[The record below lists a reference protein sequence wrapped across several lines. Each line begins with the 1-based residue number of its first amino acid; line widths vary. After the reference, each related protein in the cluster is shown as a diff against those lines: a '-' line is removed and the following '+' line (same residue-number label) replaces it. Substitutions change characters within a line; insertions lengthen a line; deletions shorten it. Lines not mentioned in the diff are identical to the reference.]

1 MTRRIS
7 ALAAVVACASVC
19 CAGVCAG
26 PAGASTAH
34 SSKATQLCGNVS
46 ASSVSSII
54 GYKVPAG
61 VGTTVSHKA
70 TKQNDDVAFSVL
82 NCTFGSDTSIAS
94 IKKSV
99 SVSIETLSR
108 SLSSTELE
116 QLVKKEQD
124 IPGLHFKIVRYPSLG
139 SEAYLTTFSEQG
151 LNVESIAMESGTKVF
166 GGTVD
171 TSTPISKVVSL
182 VKLAQKL

>member
-7 ALAAVVACASVC
+7 ALAAVVACAGVC

-116 QLVKKEQD
+116 QLVKGAGHTGAALQD
-124 IPGLHFKIVRYPSLG
+124 RSVPQPRKRGVPDDVLG
-139 SEAYLTTFSEQG
+139 ARAQRREHRHG
-151 LNVESIAMESGTKVF
+151 VGNKVF